1 MTGCRLPTLKPTAM
15 PTFTAS
21 RLTQGNTVFPT
32 TIELRNG
39 FLYCRK
45 LFIPGID
52 TLTIPYR
59 NIASVRVVHGIL
71 FSDLIVE
78 TSGRQVYLFNGF
90 THHDAARMARLLKS
104 RIP

>member
-1 MTGCRLPTLKPTAM
+1 MASPPASKRTAM

-39 FLYCRK
+39 FLYRRK
-45 LFIPGID
+45 LFIPGFD

-59 NIASVRVVHGIL
+59 NIASVNVRHGIL

-78 TSGRQVYLFNGF
+78 TTGRQVYIFNGF
-90 THHDAARMARLLKS
+90 THHDATQMERLLKR